1 MRNNSINEYPV
12 AVILARLDSKRFPSK
27 VTKKVKGQEIISRI
41 IKRIKL
47 CNFISEIYL
56 TIPSSKTND
65 GLVHYAEQNQINL
78 FRGSPENVLKRVSDL
93 CKKIKC
99 KSIVRINGDCPFI
112 DPFLIDKLVEIH
124 IEDDNDYTSNILEDS
139 FITGMHIEVINAS
152 SLFKAANEA
161 KLDIDKEHVTPY
173 IYNRPDIFNIK
184 SIKSKKDN
192 SYLRLCIDYPEDLEM
207 IDLLIEKTN
216 DQILSESQLVDLIN
230 NNHILARL
238 CKRFNKKQ
246 SIRYKYN

>member
-1 MRNNSINEYPV
+1 MAI
-12 AVILARLDSKRFPSK
+12 ALL
-27 VTKKVKGQEIISRI
+27 
-41 IKRIKL
+41 
-47 CNFISEIYL
+47 L
-56 TIPSSKTND
+56 T
-65 GLVHYAEQNQINL
+65 L
-78 FRGSPENVLKRVSDL
+78 
-93 CKKIKC
+93 
-99 KSIVRINGDCPFI
+99 
-112 DPFLIDKLVEIH
+112 FLIDKLVNIH

-161 KLDIDKEHVTPY
+161 KFDIDKEHVTPY
-173 IYNRPDIFNIK
+173 IYNRPDIFKIK

-230 NNHILARL
+230 NNNIL
-238 CKRFNKKQ
+238 K
-246 SIRYKYN
+246 IM